1 MGQRYKKTVAENRK
15 ARFDYHIFESVE
27 AGIEL
32 KGNEVKSLRMGRVNL
47 RDSFARV
54 EGGQAVL
61 YGMHITP
68 YEFARREEVNPLR
81 TRRLLLNRAEIRRL
95 AGKVM
100 QKGFVLVPLR
110 VYFLGNYAKIE
121 IGVAKGKKL
130 FDKKEVIKK
139 KDSDRDMERELV
151 DRQK

>member
-1 MGQRYKKTVAENRK
+1 MGQRYKKIVAENRK
-15 ARFDYHIFESVE
+15 ARFDYHIFEYVE

-47 RDSFARV
+47 RDSFARI

-68 YEFARREEVNPLR
+68 YKFARREEVNPLR

-100 QKGFVLVPLR
+100 QKGFVLVPLK

-130 FDKKEVIKK
+130 FDKKEVIKR
-139 KDSDRDMERELV
+139 KDSDRDMKRELV